1 MRLQTSGDEV
11 PSLSRAEFLTTEAGW
26 HEYVFDAEQVK
37 LPVLLTEASAQASVI
52 DAETHRAP
60 IDEVIADIYAEWE
73 T

>member
-1 MRLQTSGDEV
+1 MS
-11 PSLSRAEFLTTEAGW
+11 SYSEAGW

-37 LPVLLTEASAQASVI
+37 LPVLLAAAAAHAPVL

-73 T
+73 Q